1 MSIREK
7 ADSYGWCAAALKELA
22 AELNQVIA
30 AAEHQGAREPV
41 IPQEPGGW
49 WHSYVCPTHHSELLF
64 DPLEEDAAIF
74 TCPYGCEL
82 NGEPYRGAWLVF
94 KHQSLARYALQ
105 AAAVYAATGES
116 RYGELGRSIITR
128 YAQQF
133 PHYPVHPAASPWML
147 KGRAFHQALTE
158 AIWATTIIRAYLLLV
173 DEGISFKEG
182 EETLHTFLAMLES
195 SMLEYHAILT
205 SERGNPEN
213 NYTAW
218 LNAALSCVYAARGD
232 REKLLEQLDAEG
244 GFRHHLSIAVKP
256 DQLEF
261 EGSIYYH
268 VFVLRAYLISAEM
281 AARFGEDLY
290 SYSGEQGQSIS
301 GMLDVLAQLADASGS
316 LPALHDGPYRRE
328 PYARELAEIFEI
340 GLAHYGNED
349 ILPLLSEVY
358 CQLNTDA
365 LSRGGLEAVLYG
377 TGDWNIKASKAQMET
392 VLLQSSGFAV
402 LAHEGNKLSCL
413 LDFGSHGGSHGHYDK
428 LNLMLSHRSYPLSP
442 DRGTVPYGSR
452 LKKEWY
458 PHTAC
463 HNTVSIGGRSQSEA
477 QGACLK
483 HEKEENRSYAWIRT
497 SDAYE
502 GAVLD
507 RHVLVNDF
515 WMLDWFEVRL
525 DEQQQVDWW
534 FHYVGAEDSGIG
546 ARHHNEAPALMPM
559 PLGDDAGYAYVQAI
573 SRYETSSPRAY
584 TVRIEQ
590 HTQPQEHLL
599 QEAVSVALWVDAGS
613 SLIHVLS
620 PGMAD
625 DPSKQMEG
633 LLHRQIG
640 DNVRF
645 IAVYASGND
654 APQLRWT
661 EAGELIVSLGGENDA
676 ASSIYE
682 LTDDGLKERAILR

>member
-1 MSIREK
+1 MSIRGK
-7 ADSYGWCAAALKELA
+7 AEMYGWCADALKELA
-22 AELNQVIA
+22 AELDQVTA
-30 AAEHQGAREPV
+30 AAEHQREPA
-41 IPQEPGGW
+41 IPMEPGGW
-49 WHSYVCPTHHSELLF
+49 WHSYVCPAHHSELLF

-74 TCPYGCEL
+74 TCPHGCEL
-82 NGEPYRGAWLVF
+82 RGEPYRGAWLVF
-94 KHQSLARYALQ
+94 KHQSLARHALQ
-105 AAAVYAATGES
+105 AAAVFAATGEG
-116 RYGELGRSIITR
+116 RYADLGRSIIVR

-158 AIWATTIIRAYLLLV
+158 AIWATTLIRAYLLLV
-173 DEGISFKEG
+173 DEGISFTEG
-182 EETLHTFLAMLES
+182 EETLHAFFAMLES

-205 SERGNPEN
+205 NERGNPEN

-218 LNAALSCVYAARGD
+218 LNAALSCVYAARGE
-232 REKLLEQLDAEG
+232 RQKLLAQLDDEG

-268 VFVLRAYLISAEM
+268 VFVLRAYLINAEM

-290 SYSGEQGQSIS
+290 GYSGEAGQSIS

-316 LPALHDGPYRRE
+316 LPALHDGPYWRE

-340 GLAHYGNED
+340 GLAQYGNED
-349 ILPLLSEVY
+349 ILPLLSKVY
-358 CQLNTDA
+358 GQLSPDA
-365 LSRGGLEAVLYG
+365 PSRSGLEAVLYG
-377 TGDWNIKASKAQMET
+377 TGDWKLKPRKEQMET

-402 LAHEGNKLSCL
+402 LAHERNKLSCL

-428 LNLMLSHRSYPLSP
+428 LNLMLSHRSYPLTP

-477 QGACLK
+477 QGACIK
-483 HEKEENRSYAWIRT
+483 HEKEQSRSYAWIRT
-497 SDAYE
+497 GDAYE

-507 RHVLVNDF
+507 RHVLVNDL
-515 WMLDWFEVRL
+515 WVLDWFEVRL
-525 DEQQQVDWW
+525 VEKQQVDWW
-534 FHYVGAEDSGIG
+534 FHYVGVGDSGIG
-546 ARHHNEAPALMPM
+546 ERHYKKDPASMPK
-559 PLGDDAGYAYVQAI
+559 PLGEHDGYAYVQAI
-573 SRYETSSPRAY
+573 SRFETSAPRSY

-590 HTQPQEHLL
+590 QTQLKEQSPPE
-599 QEAVSVALWVDAGS
+599 EVSVTLWADAGS
-613 SLIHVLS
+613 SLIHVLT
-620 PGMAD
+620 PGIAV
-625 DPSKQMEG
+625 DPSQRSEG
-633 LLHRQIG
+633 LLHRQVG

-645 IAVYASGND
+645 IAVYACGND

-661 EAGELIVSLGGENDA
+661 EAGELIVSLGGEENGA
-676 ASSIYE
+676 GSIYA
-682 LTDDGLKERAILR
+682 LTDDGLKERGMLR